1 MRPWI
6 NRIVLAA
13 ASLALSA
20 GVAHGVMRRVKQRA
34 EARRDTLEAES
45 AERRAWWAKRRRK
58 RAWWRRK
65 LRENNKG

>member
-6 NRIVLAA
+6 NRLVIAA

-20 GVAHGVMRRVKQRA
+20 GLARSLVRRVKQRA
-34 EARRDTLEAES
+34 EARSLVLDAER